1 MEGVKQK
8 HYGSSFS
15 YPLVL
20 QMDRVF
26 IVPLPFFGEGVLC
39 MMHHDGGLD
48 QCYSKHAP
56 AQLISFPS
64 AKIESDFP

>member
-26 IVPLPFFGEGVLC
+26 IVVVPLPFFGEGVV
-39 MMHHDGGLD
+39 HDA
-48 QCYSKHAP
+48 S
-56 AQLISFPS
+56 
-64 AKIESDFP
+64 